1 MNTTHEYTNEQIQA
15 AIDAAFPAGARPE
28 GFNLDNRPSSVDW
41 KLEAPNRL
49 AIARAFLA
57 ALPKP
62 AEADPYARLKAYAAA
77 GARIRCYYRDEGQ
90 VSFWG
95 GWNVHGR
102 WEWCQPV
109 DQYEIHPDDL
119 HLCPEYA
126 PKPQAWTMPAPPP
139 GRRWHREDWTQDM
152 LPEGY
157 RPLLDGEVI
166 DKEDEFYYCG
176 VGPWNSA
183 VDSSVYASGKRVDD
197 GAVYFRT
204 RRPLPAEASA
214 EPEQVKPTQ
223 EALLEEAMKHPGVAA
238 AKGEGQAMTK
248 NVPGDKCPACGAE
261 EVESNTP
268 NTTYA
273 CGSSDYDGRPDT
285 FHPGD
290 KCEAPPVV
298 VNEPPQSE
306 PAWIPHDGG
315 PCPLKDCEV
324 ELWEFKLRHSGDKQL
339 SAGRPPSEYY
349 LQWEDQKGTHGI
361 TAYRVLKWKPGHGP
375 QAVSKADEPA
385 TFEAHGKVWTRHM
398 PGDPCPCDLRASV
411 YVAFKDGTF
420 SGRPGLA
427 VNWAWGTYLP
437 DSEWLIGWRYADEPA
452 QAEAANTDKEWNEYQ
467 QELMNPLPKPWTP
480 KPGDVVRLKSGGP
493 EMTVEA
499 PNKDSNTFCSWF
511 DGNGINQRFFPA
523 ACLTPAQP

>member
-1 MNTTHEYTNEQIQA
+1 MNTTHDYTDEQLQA

-57 ALPKP
+57 DLPKP

-119 HLCPEYA
+119 HMCPEYA

-290 KCEAPPVV
+290 KCEAQPVV
-298 VNEPPQSE
+298 ANEPPQDEKQPDLSGESE
-306 PAWIPHDGG
+306 
-315 PCPLKDCEV
+315 
-324 ELWEFKLRHSGDKQL
+324 KQ
-339 SAGRPPSEYY
+339 
-349 LQWEDQKGTHGI
+349 
-361 TAYRVLKWKPGHGP
+361 
-375 QAVSKADEPA
+375 
-385 TFEAHGKVWTRHM
+385 
-398 PGDPCPCDLRASV
+398 
-411 YVAFKDGTF
+411 
-420 SGRPGLA
+420 
-427 VNWAWGTYLP
+427 
-437 DSEWLIGWRYADEPA
+437 DEPA
-452 QAEAANTDKEWNEYQ
+452 QAHPCVCGSPTTIGTVHRNDGPCYQ
-467 QELMNPLPKPWTP
+467 EPAQPWTP

>member
-1 MNTTHEYTNEQIQA
+1 MNTTHDYTDEQLQA

-126 PKPQAWTMPAPPP
+126 PKAASPDEHLLSQALRALCLT
-139 GRRWHREDWTQDM
+139 RD
-152 LPEGY
+152 Y
-157 RPLLDGEVI
+157 
-166 DKEDEFYYCG
+166 
-176 VGPWNSA
+176 VGPA
-183 VDSSVYASGKRVDD
+183 
-197 GAVYFRT
+197 
-204 RRPLPAEASA
+204 
-214 EPEQVKPTQ
+214 
-223 EALLEEAMKHPGVAA
+223 
-238 AKGEGQAMTK
+238 
-248 NVPGDKCPACGAE
+248 
-261 EVESNTP
+261 
-268 NTTYA
+268 
-273 CGSSDYDGRPDT
+273 
-285 FHPGD
+285 
-290 KCEAPPVV
+290 
-298 VNEPPQSE
+298 
-306 PAWIPHDGG
+306 
-315 PCPLKDCEV
+315 
-324 ELWEFKLRHSGDKQL
+324 
-339 SAGRPPSEYY
+339 
-349 LQWEDQKGTHGI
+349 
-361 TAYRVLKWKPGHGP
+361 VLKAMPGWDWYDAGTAISDRIP
-375 QAVSKADEPA
+375 NDEWAEQFRLRLKEPDEPA
-385 TFEAHGKVWTRHM
+385 TFEAHGKTWTRHM

-480 KPGDVVRLKSGGP
+480 RPGDVVRLKSGGP
-493 EMTVEA
+493 VMTVEA

-523 ACLTPAQP
+523 ACLTPVKKLQS